1 MKQKHFIISTLLLMT
16 TIGIISVNNAEIGV
30 KYQSVQQ
37 CTLKEHSLTGIK
49 ESHGMVR
56 DGLLFV
62 ETTSGNRVMVIDGK
76 ETKYAYFPDTTGY
89 YTFEERDCKKS
100 FSL

>member
-16 TIGIISVNNAEIGV
+16 TIGIVSVNSSEIGV

-37 CTLKEHSLTGIK
+37 CVLKEHSLTDIK
-49 ESHGMVR
+49 EAHGMVR

-62 ETTSGNRVMVIDGK
+62 ETTSGNRVMAVDGK
-76 ETKYAYFPDTTGY
+76 EIKYAYFPDATGY
-89 YTFEERDCKKS
+89 YTFGEKDCKKS

>member
-1 MKQKHFIISTLLLMT
+1 MT
-16 TIGIISVNNAEIGV
+16 TIGIISVNSAEIGV

-62 ETTSGNRVMVIDGK
+62 ETTSGNRVMATDGK

-89 YTFEERDCKKS
+89 YTFEEKDCKKS